1 MAEKKNNSDGLPEGK
16 PMIDWKSS
24 KEEQWGLLN
33 KRLEE
38 KPASRQVFWTTP
50 LIRYA
55 AAATV
60 SLLLIAGLFAGLY
73 SIETI
78 THNSERTSVELPDG
92 SRVYLNAGT
101 SLSYKPYWWW
111 MDRSVHLNG
120 EAYFEVEKGGAFRAI
135 SETGITRVLGTEF
148 NIYARGTEYRV
159 ACYEGSVNVMISDNT
174 FIDLQPGQSA
184 LREGDRIVLV
194 DSELKT
200 NDASWRNN
208 LYIFTAAEI
217 AEVID
222 ELERQYDVTIQ
233 YLGNPATYTGS
244 FRQEMKID
252 EVLDALTMSLG
263 LQWEKSSDA
272 SFIIRQK

>member
-1 MAEKKNNSDGLPEGK
+1 
-16 PMIDWKSS
+16 MIDWKSS